1 MSSSPSKPKWSPGGA
16 IRRTSTIL
24 SMGRSKTPSR
34 SSSEYEESDRASLKG
49 TTNGV
54 AQKPTTAPAAPAS
67 PTPKTSKSS
76 ISPKSTIS
84 MEAPSDETNGTP
96 SKSKLARMGTAL
108 RRPSSLIPRR

>member
-1 MSSSPSKPKWSPGGA
+1 
-16 IRRTSTIL
+16 
-24 SMGRSKTPSR
+24 MGRSKTPSR

-49 TTNGV
+49 KTNGV
-54 AQKPTTAPAAPAS
+54 AQKPAAAPAPAS
-67 PTPKTSKSS
+67 PTPKSSKSS
-76 ISPKSTIS
+76 ISPKSTLS